1 MANAKTEYGK
11 HLKDRNTMHRDSKAA
26 FSAETMEI
34 KAKEGC
40 GTLPSVR
47 LSRKVPEAPK
57 TAQATGPVP
66 LVIHQNWMR
75 RSYF

>member
-11 HLKDRNTMHRDSKAA
+11 HLKDRDIMHKDSKAA

-34 KAKEGC
+34 KAKERC
-40 GTLPSVR
+40 GTPPSVL
-47 LSRKVPEAPK
+47 LSREVPEAPN
-57 TAQATGPVP
+57 TAQATDPALLLVP
-66 LVIHQNWMR
+66 QNWMR